1 MIEKSLLT
9 EVVIE
14 QNNLFR
20 KDKNYLDRV
29 IAENFVK
36 TKKIM
41 VIAGIRRCGKSTL
54 LKQLSKQYDKFYYLN
69 FEDERLLNFESSD
82 FNHLLEIFM
91 EIYGKCKTI
100 FFDEI
105 QNVFGWEKF
114 VNRLFTEGY
123 KVYVTGSNA
132 NLLSRELATALT
144 GRHLKTELY
153 PFSFKEYLAYNNVGS
168 YNLALTSDRAKIKR
182 QFSNYLKYGGFPE
195 IVDSKDR
202 NELRQLYQDI
212 LIKDLLVRFKI
223 REDKS
228 FRELALY
235 LMSNIGAQISFNNIK
250 KILGLNS
257 VSSVK
262 NYVGYLEESYLLFS
276 LFKYDYSLKKQII
289 NDRKVYGIDSG
300 MIQEVAFSF
309 SKNSGRY
316 LENLVFLELKRRLN
330 EVFYYRNKFECDF
343 IIRKGTKIV
352 QAIQV
357 TDSLNI
363 NNKDR
368 EIRGL
373 AAALEEHGLSEGL
386 IITSDKEGEE
396 SINGKKI
403 KIIPVWKWLLLS

>member
-1 MIEKSLLT
+1 
-9 EVVIE
+9 
-14 QNNLFR
+14 
-20 KDKNYLDRV
+20 
-29 IAENFVK
+29 
-36 TKKIM
+36 
-41 VIAGIRRCGKSTL
+41 
-54 LKQLSKQYDKFYYLN
+54 
-69 FEDERLLNFESSD
+69 
-82 FNHLLEIFM
+82 
-91 EIYGKCKTI
+91 
-100 FFDEI
+100 
-105 QNVFGWEKF
+105 
-114 VNRLFTEGY
+114 
-123 KVYVTGSNA
+123 
-132 NLLSRELATALT
+132 LLSRELATALT